1 MRSSLGCIRRLGKDY
16 YEVSIEGK
24 PTDDGR
30 RHRAYKKVRGSRKDA
45 EMALAKLKLDEGKYD
60 ADDRTLAEYWNVF
73 YEPTLSRLA
82 PSTQASYRN
91 AWESMVEPM
100 FGEDNMGDLKAR
112 DIEAR
117 LATIEK
123 AGSQRNAFKLMRQ
136 MYNEAYRDE
145 MIDENPFL
153 RKIRLKRM
161 ESYEPEVLLLDE
173 VPGWLEVISG
183 SKYEPVLLLM
193 LFCGLRREEACA
205 LDWQDVDDINVDGK
219 RYAALRVHRTAVSI
233 NGALI
238 MQESTKTVS
247 SVRTVLLGAPFAP
260 LLLGLRSDGALVP
273 SINGRTSPSTIAHN
287 WRLWC
292 QRHDVPYVPLGQ
304 MRSVYATLACECVDS
319 SLVSLVLGH
328 TDGTTRGRNYQQ
340 ATLHGMAIVAD
351 AYGALFLGQNWDNNY
366 LNWDKILVIS
376 R

>member
-45 EMALAKLKLDEGKYD
+45 EMALAKLKLDEGKYE
-60 ADDRTLAEYWNVF
+60 ADDITLAEYWNVF

-205 LDWQDVDDINVDGK
+205 LYWEDLSFSDDMCSVRIDKTLVEVSGK
-219 RYAALRVHRTAVSI
+219 IHKGKTKTPESKRTVFCSGYPCERLRSLKGKGPLVPDENGNRMAPNKVSKEYKKLIEESGMKYVPIRNLRNSYAT
-233 NGALI
+233 I
-238 MQESTKTVS
+238 MQG
-247 SVRTVLLGAPFAP
+247 LGT
-260 LLLGLRSDGALVP
+260 SD
-273 SINGRTSPSTIAHN
+273 
-287 WRLWC
+287 
-292 QRHDVPYVPLGQ
+292 
-304 MRSVYATLACECVDS
+304 
-319 SLVSLVLGH
+319 SLISKSLGH
-328 TDGTTRGRNYQQ
+328 TNLKVDYDHYFAANRPAHIANAKMLG
-340 ATLHGMAIVAD
+340 D
-351 AYGALFLGQNWDNNY
+351 ALRCVSNEQLPPTSAYESD
-366 LNWDKILVIS
+366 
-376 R
+376 